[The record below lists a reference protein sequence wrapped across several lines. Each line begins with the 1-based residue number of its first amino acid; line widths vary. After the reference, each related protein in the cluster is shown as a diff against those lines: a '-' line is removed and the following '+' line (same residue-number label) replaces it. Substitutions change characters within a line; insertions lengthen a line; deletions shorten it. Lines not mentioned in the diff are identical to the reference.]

1 MKLEKITVSFS
12 AEKLQAIRI
21 LKEDVYENLDKELE
35 ECMEKI
41 YVKSV
46 PAATRQY
53 IEAKMKE
60 DESSNQRGGN
70 K

>member
-21 LKEDVYENLDKELE
+21 LKEDVYKNLEKELAD
-35 ECMEKI
+35 CLEKI
-41 YVKSV
+41 YVKSI
-46 PAATRQY
+46 PQSTRQY

-60 DESSNQRGGN
+60 DESSSQRGGN

>member
-1 MKLEKITVSFS
+1 MKVEKITVSFS

-35 ECMEKI
+35 ECLEKI
-41 YVKSV
+41 YLKSV
-46 PAATRQY
+46 PAATRKF

>member
-1 MKLEKITVSFS
+1 MKVEKITVSFS

-35 ECMEKI
+35 ECLEKI
-41 YVKSV
+41 YVKSI

-60 DESSNQRGGN
+60 DESSNQKGGN

>member
-1 MKLEKITVSFS
+1 MKVEKITVSFS

-35 ECMEKI
+35 ECLEKI
-41 YVKSV
+41 YLKSI